1 MNFGK
6 AVLLILFSV
15 LFLIQTA
22 VLIKNKKLISGI
34 LLTVIQGIC
43 ALFAVNLIGSF
54 IDVRIPVNFWTLS
67 TSGLFGISGVIIL
80 LITDILFLTR

>member
-1 MNFGK
+1 MNSGK
-6 AVLLILFSV
+6 AVLLIIFSV

-22 VLIKNKKLISGI
+22 LLIKNKKLISGI
-34 LLTVIQGIC
+34 LLTAIQGVC

-67 TSGLFGISGVIIL
+67 TSGLFGISGVIVL
-80 LITDILFLTR
+80 LVTDILFLTR

>member
-1 MNFGK
+1 MNSGK

-34 LLTVIQGIC
+34 LLTAIQGIC

-67 TSGLFGISGVIIL
+67 TSGLFGISGVIVL
-80 LITDILFLTR
+80 LVTDILFLTR

>member
-1 MNFGK
+1 MNSGK

>member
-1 MNFGK
+1 MNSGK

-34 LLTVIQGIC
+34 LLIVIQGIC

>member
-1 MNFGK
+1 MNSGK
-6 AVLLILFSV
+6 AVLLILFLV

>member
-1 MNFGK
+1 MNSGK
-6 AVLLILFSV
+6 AVLLILFLV

-43 ALFAVNLIGSF
+43 ALFAVNLIGGF

>member
-1 MNFGK
+1 MNSGK
-6 AVLLILFSV
+6 AILLILFSV

-34 LLTVIQGIC
+34 LLTAIQGIC

-54 IDVRIPVNFWTLS
+54 IDVRIPVNFWTLI
-67 TSGLFGISGVIIL
+67 TSGLFGISGVIVL
-80 LITDILFLTR
+80 LVTDILFLTR

>member
-1 MNFGK
+1 MNSGK

-43 ALFAVNLIGSF
+43 ALFAVNLIGGF